1 MARAVS
7 AVGDYASA
15 VALPLIALTL
25 IHDARVL
32 GAALAAER
40 VPVMLAPWWTQRL
53 PEAWRQPRRLPVI
66 GALQSAAAAV
76 LPAGVWV
83 GDLDEASGVAV
94 VSVILM
100 VALTLGTFDAL
111 GDALGFAALCELG
124 ELRAGD
130 GTARL
135 LGLDD
140 LAGRT
145 AKLAGPALA
154 AALAVAWSP
163 AAVLAFDSASFLL
176 AALLTA
182 WATRILVPSQR
193 RPRQESV
200 VHPRSPATATL
211 RSSRRLP
218 RLAPEPVRRMLARHP
233 QVAASWRLRGI
244 GCFVWGGYSVGM
256 PLLVVAIPGPDTT
269 QLAVIASA
277 YATAGLTGSAAISV
291 RPIEPKHL
299 LAAAMLAWSI
309 VGCCFIAMAAGAS
322 LSVLS
327 AAAAV
332 MGLSI
337 PMANVTTT
345 QQVAAA
351 TSGPERTLAM
361 MTQSSV
367 VNGAS
372 TAGLL
377 VTGAAI
383 TVLGPRP
390 TLTCGGLIVL
400 TAALLADVTRLG
412 NVVKLRWQIGVHEQW
427 RGGRSRSRHPHP
439 CPDGQIRV
447 DCSLHRE
454 HMRFDAEPTAA
465 QLTQPRTE
473 LSGPANGTG
482 GEDGSA
488 AVAAQ
493 HVSAPAHGPG

>member
-1 MARAVS
+1 
-7 AVGDYASA
+7 
-15 VALPLIALTL
+15 
-25 IHDARVL
+25 
-32 GAALAAER
+32 
-40 VPVMLAPWWTQRL
+40 MLAPWWTQRL
-53 PEAWRQPRRLPVI
+53 PEAWRQPRGLPVI
-66 GALQSAAAAV
+66 GILQSAAAVV

-83 GDLDEASGVAV
+83 GDLDRASDVAV
-94 VSVILM
+94 VSVILV

-124 ELRAGD
+124 ELRAGA
-130 GTARL
+130 ARL

-140 LAGRT
+140 LAGRA

-154 AALAVAWSP
+154 AALAAAWNP

-176 AALLTA
+176 AALLMA
-182 WATRILVPSQR
+182 WATRILVPSQG
-193 RPRQESV
+193 RPRPTSV
-200 VHPRSPATATL
+200 VQPRPPAAATL
-211 RSSRRLP
+211 RSSRRLA
-218 RLAPEPVRRMLARHP
+218 RLAPEQIRRMLARHP

-256 PLLVVAIPGPDTT
+256 PLVVVAIPGPDAT

-277 YATAGLTGSAAISV
+277 YAIAGLTGSAAISI

-322 LSVLS
+322 LIVLS

-332 MGLSI
+332 MGFSI

-390 TLTCGGLIVL
+390 TLACGGVIILV
-400 TAALLADVTRLG
+400 AALLADVTRLG
-412 NVVKLRWQIGVHEQW
+412 NVVKRKW
-427 RGGRSRSRHPHP
+427 RNGAEVRYLHDVGG
-439 CPDGQIRV
+439 
-447 DCSLHRE
+447 
-454 HMRFDAEPTAA
+454 AA
-465 QLTQPRTE
+465 
-473 LSGPANGTG
+473 
-482 GEDGSA
+482 
-488 AVAAQ
+488 
-493 HVSAPAHGPG
+493 

>member
-1 MARAVS
+1 LVVARAVS
-7 AVGDYASA
+7 AVGDYASV

-40 VPVMLAPWWTQRL
+40 VPVMLAPWWTQCL
-53 PEAWRQPRRLPVI
+53 PEAWRQPRGLPVI
-66 GALQSAAAAV
+66 GLLQSAAAVV
-76 LPAGVWV
+76 LPAGVWL
-83 GDLDEASGVAV
+83 GDLDRASDVAV

-111 GDALGFAALCELG
+111 SDALGFAALCELG
-124 ELRAGD
+124 ELRAGA
-130 GTARL
+130 ARL

-154 AALAVAWSP
+154 AAVAAAWNP

-176 AALLTA
+176 AALLMA
-182 WATRILVPSQR
+182 WASRILVPSQG
-193 RPRQESV
+193 RPRPTSV
-200 VHPRSPATATL
+200 VQPRLPAATL
-211 RSSRRLP
+211 RSSRRLA
-218 RLAPEPVRRMLARHP
+218 RLAPEQIRRMLARHP

-256 PLLVVAIPGPDTT
+256 PLLVVAIPGPDAT

-277 YATAGLTGSAAISV
+277 YAIAGLIGSAAISI

-299 LAAAMLAWSI
+299 LAAAVLAWSI

-322 LSVLS
+322 LIVLS

-332 MGLSI
+332 MGFSI

-390 TLTCGGLIVL
+390 TLACGGVIVL
-400 TAALLADVTRLG
+400 TAALLGNVTRLG
-412 NVVKLRWQIGVHEQW
+412 NVVKLKCRTACRGSVPPRRW
-427 RGGRSRSRHPHP
+427 
-439 CPDGQIRV
+439 
-447 DCSLHRE
+447 
-454 HMRFDAEPTAA
+454 
-465 QLTQPRTE
+465 RTRT
-473 LSGPANGTG
+473 SGPSG
-482 GEDGSA
+482 GA
-488 AVAAQ
+488 AASQLVRRAGERGIPFAQ
-493 HVSAPAHGPG
+493 